1 MVITLSC
8 QRRYAIA
15 TSSLWIRFQPV
26 LKPTEY
32 QTHLAQFHKS
42 SRHIPANGLAIFKRP
57 FFSPKGIR
65 LFNA

>member
-15 TSSLWIRFQPV
+15 TSGLWIRFQPV
-26 LKPTEY
+26 LKPIEY

-42 SRHIPANGLAIFKRP
+42 SRHIPAIW
-57 FFSPKGIR
+57 
-65 LFNA
+65 LFLGFQFGARAEQ